1 MSIESLTQADL
12 RLREAVQ
19 AQLEWDSSVD
29 AGAVGIAAAD
39 GVVTLTG
46 YVDTYAEKLEA
57 ERAVKHVRGVRVVA
71 NDLQVRLR
79 LDRTD
84 TDIATDAAR
93 ALSLRATVPAG
104 VQAVVHNGHV
114 TLTGTVSTLFQ
125 KVVAEHALRYIKGIK
140 GIANRIDVKPE
151 GSPRDVRREIVRALH
166 RDADAHGRGI
176 SVVVDGHTVTLTG
189 SVRSWHERE
198 SAERA
203 AMHAPGITAV
213 DNRILVAVPEADEAD
228 VDINDPQC

>member
-1 MSIESLTQADL
+1 MF
-12 RLREAVQ
+12 LRESVQ
-19 AQLEWDSSVD
+19 AQLEWDFARGRPARSET
-29 AGAVGIAAAD
+29 AAAD

-46 YVDTYAEKLEA
+46 YADTYAEKLEA
-57 ERAVKHVRGVRVVA
+57 ERAAKQVRGVRAVA

-93 ALSLRATVPAG
+93 ALSLRSTVPAD

-114 TLTGTVSTLFQ
+114 TLTGTVPTLFQ
-125 KVVAEHALRYIKGIK
+125 KVVAEHALRYVKGIK
-140 GIANRIDVKPE
+140 AISNRIEVKPE
-151 GSPRDVRREIVRALH
+151 GSPRDVTREIVRALH
-166 RDADAHGRGI
+166 RDADAHGRAI
-176 SVVVDGHTVTLTG
+176 TVSVDGHTVTLAGT
-189 SVRSWHERE
+189 VRSWHERE

-203 AMHAPGITAV
+203 AMHARGITAV
-213 DNRILVAVPEADEAD
+213 DNRIAVSVPAFDDAG